1 VWTLSY
7 RQLRGFE
14 SQASEPAPEAP
25 MPDTALAVP
34 GL

>member
-1 VWTLSY
+1 VWTLAY

-14 SQASEPAPEAP
+14 SQATQPAPEAP
-25 MPDTALAVP
+25 MPSAALPVP